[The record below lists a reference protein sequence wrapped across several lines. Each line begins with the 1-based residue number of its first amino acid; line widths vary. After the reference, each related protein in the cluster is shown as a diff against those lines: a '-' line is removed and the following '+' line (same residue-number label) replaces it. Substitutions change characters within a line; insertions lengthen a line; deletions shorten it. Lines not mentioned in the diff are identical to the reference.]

1 MLQKLLV
8 SNYAL
13 IDKLEIDFKS
23 GFTVITGETGA
34 GKSIL
39 LGALGLVIGKRAD
52 VSVLSDPG
60 KKCFVEVI
68 FHLDDDRLKPVFEQL
83 SLDFEQDCFLR
94 REINPNGKSRAFIN
108 DTPVNLQQLKL
119 IGTQL
124 VDIHAQ
130 HDSLLLTDQTYQ
142 LSVLD
147 AMLESPDLLVNFR
160 SKYQDYLRL
169 RNEIQQLKSSLES
182 YEAAFDFISF
192 QLEEFEKA
200 ALQSNELEE
209 LEQRLNTLTHAE
221 EIKAALF
228 TSNQILQ
235 YSDEPLLQQIGQL
248 TQQLK
253 RLSHYLPEAID
264 LNTRIESIQI
274 DLKDIS
280 FELTRMEDES
290 QFDPQELITCQ
301 ERLDL
306 INHLMHKH
314 RVQDYKSLM
323 ETQQELDAKLSK
335 MDFDKDILKNKE
347 IELSKLRAVLQK
359 LADDLHQ
366 KRIEAAIPFERDVT
380 KVLHELG
387 MPHAVFQLQCE
398 RTEKLHPDGQT
409 KVHFQFSANKGVEV
423 ADMGKIASGGE
434 LSRLMLAVKNKL
446 TDTGM
451 IPTLVFDEI
460 DTGVSG
466 EVAAKLAKVLKQMS
480 MGMQLITITHLPQI
494 ASKADHHFHVFKQ
507 EENER
512 TQSSIKVLST
522 DERYHEVAKMLSNDN
537 VTSTALKA
545 AKELFKQ

>member
-52 VSVLSDPG
+52 VSVLSDPA
-60 KKCFVEVI
+60 KKCFVEVV
-68 FHLDDDRLKPVFEQL
+68 FHLDDDRLKPVFEKL

-130 HDSLLLTDQTYQ
+130 HDSLLLTDQSYQ

-147 AMLESPDLLVNFR
+147 AMLKNPDVLLSYR
-160 SKYQDYLRL
+160 SKYQYYVQLK
-169 RNEIQQLKSSLES
+169 NEIQKLKSSLES

-200 ALQSNELEE
+200 ALQPNELEE

-235 YSDEPLLQQIGQL
+235 QSDEPLLQQISQL
-248 TQQLK
+248 AQQLK
-253 RLSHYLPEAID
+253 RLSNYLPEAID
-264 LNTRIESIQI
+264 LNTRIESIHI

-280 FELTRMEDES
+280 FELARMEDES
-290 QFDPQELITCQ
+290 HFDPQELISCQ

-314 RVQDYKSLM
+314 RVQDYKALI
-323 ETQQELDAKLSK
+323 ETQLELDAKLSK
-335 MDFDKDILKNKE
+335 MGFDKDILMNKE
-347 IELSKLRAVLQK
+347 KELNKVKTDLQK
-359 LADDLHQ
+359 LAGDLHQ

-387 MPHAVFQLQCE
+387 MPHAVFGLKCE
-398 RTEKLHPDGQT
+398 QTEKLHPDGQT
-409 KVHFQFSANKGVEV
+409 IVYFQFSANKGVEV
-423 ADMGKIASGGE
+423 ADIGKVASGGE

-480 MGMQLITITHLPQI
+480 LGMQLITITHLPQI

-522 DERYHEVAKMLSNDN
+522 DERYQEVAKMLSNDN
-537 VTSTALKA
+537 ITPTALKA

>member
-13 IDKLEIDFKS
+13 IDKLEIEFKS

-60 KKCFVEVI
+60 KKCVVEVV
-68 FHLDDDRLKPVFEQL
+68 FKLDDTRLKPVFEKL
-83 SLDFEQDCFLR
+83 SLDFEQDCLLR

-124 VDIHAQ
+124 VDIHEQ
-130 HDSLLLTDQTYQ
+130 HDSLLLTDQTFQ
-142 LSVLD
+142 LCVLD
-147 AMLESPDLLVNFR
+147 AMLVSPEVLLNYR
-160 SKYQDYLRL
+160 SKFQDYLQL
-169 RNEIQQLKSSLES
+169 KNEIQQLKSSLES

-200 ALQSNELEE
+200 ALQPNELEE

-235 YSDEPLLQQIGQL
+235 HSEESLLQQINQL
-248 TQQLK
+248 GLQLK
-253 RLSHYLPEAID
+253 RLSNYLPEAID
-264 LNTRIESIQI
+264 LNARIESIQI

-280 FELTRMEDES
+280 FELARMEDES
-290 QFDPQELITCQ
+290 QFDPHELTSCQ

-314 RVQDYKSLM
+314 RVQDYKALLEAHM
-323 ETQQELDAKLSK
+323 ELDAKQSK
-335 MDFDKDILKNKE
+335 MGFDKDILKNKE
-347 IELSKLRAVLQK
+347 IELSTLKAYLQK
-359 LADDLHQ
+359 LADELHQ
-366 KRIEAAIPFERDVT
+366 KRIDAAIPFERDVT

-387 MPHAVFQLQCE
+387 MPHAVFRLKCE
-398 RTEKLHPDGQT
+398 RTEKLHPEGQT
-409 KVHFQFSANKGVEV
+409 TVHFQFSANKGVEV

-494 ASKADHHFHVFKQ
+494 ASQADHHFHVFKQ

-512 TQSSIKVLST
+512 TQSSIKALST
-522 DERYHEVAKMLSNDN
+522 DERYYEVAKMLSNDN